1 MHLDYT
7 KVIILI
13 LWWRNFQLEYWRIFQ
28 LVSTILSLYNRYYYF
43 QTEGHYQNFEDNN
56 YVNFEN
62 IKLSPNPEGEPL
74 CGHRINWIYNGFY
87 RVYYDTY
94 PLLTY
99 EVTFNHL
106 NYNNDKETYYTE
118 HFFVVKIC
126 FWTLFFILFVYL
138 SYLIYRFS
146 KYRSTAN
153 SLSSKINIEPDISYL
168 YNEIITKAN
177 PKMFIEPYQPNKLTT
192 ANEIYS
198 EALKNKHN
206 RDVLKKLL
214 DRIKKEL

>member
-1 MHLDYT
+1 MLVGENKMIRT
-7 KVIILI
+7 IITSIILYTSTAIDLLVI
-13 LWWRNFQLEYWRIFQ
+13 LM
-28 LVSTILSLYNRYYYF
+28 
-43 QTEGHYQNFEDNN
+43 
-56 YVNFEN
+56 
-62 IKLSPNPEGEPL
+62 
-74 CGHRINWIYNGFY
+74 
-87 RVYYDTY
+87 
-94 PLLTY
+94 LL
-99 EVTFNHL
+99 
-106 NYNNDKETYYTE
+106 
-118 HFFVVKIC
+118 
-126 FWTLFFILFVYL
+126 
-138 SYLIYRFS
+138 FS

>member
-1 MHLDYT
+1 MSKFAFGHYFYT
-7 KVIILI
+7 ICLFVII
-13 LWWRNFQLEYWRIFQ
+13 
-28 LVSTILSLYNRYYYF
+28 
-43 QTEGHYQNFEDNN
+43 
-56 YVNFEN
+56 
-62 IKLSPNPEGEPL
+62 
-74 CGHRINWIYNGFY
+74 
-87 RVYYDTY
+87 
-94 PLLTY
+94 
-99 EVTFNHL
+99 
-106 NYNNDKETYYTE
+106 
-118 HFFVVKIC
+118 
-126 FWTLFFILFVYL
+126 
-138 SYLIYRFS
+138 LIYRFS